1 MKIGRLLLL
10 LPGPVFFI
18 KTEEPGFSFFY
29 PNGLERTD
37 QFGRVR
43 ALSRAEQSQDEDPGS
58 AGRVVHPQVL
68 DGFPDSKL
76 GSGSQPESSQIVAFH
91 QMRDVTQRQLL
102 FDKLQK

>member
-10 LPGPVFFI
+10 LPGPVFF
-18 KTEEPGFSFFY
+18 KRRNPVSVFY

-37 QFGRVR
+37 QLDRVY